1 MVRRLFCALLALLL
15 SATAFAERAEIK
27 VKGRTEFV
35 FDTEKRL
42 IAHSGTQ
49 NESALAEALAV
60 SDAFESLVRLHV
72 IAESDSEIAQ
82 ARKLKVR
89 DAVLETANGLLRD
102 AQNPEAALQ
111 TGLPELERAANEKL
125 ASLGCEETASVSLRR
140 ELFPTREYETFRLP
154 AGVYRT
160 LRVSIGQAGGHN
172 WWCVVF
178 PALCLPAAQEDV
190 AEACRA
196 AGLTDQEISVL
207 TEDTG
212 EVELEFRT
220 LEWLGK
226 LKKMLWDA

>member
-1 MVRRLFCALLALLL
+1 MKKRYITAVCCLLAAVLTSLCASL
-15 SATAFAERAEIK
+15 Q
-27 VKGRTEFV
+27 
-35 FDTEKRL
+35 
-42 IAHSGTQ
+42 TQ
-49 NESALAEALAV
+49 QQRLAEKLI
-60 SDAFESLVRLHV
+60 RLHV
-72 IAESDSEIAQ
+72 VANSDTREDQ
-82 ARKLKVR
+82 RVKLLVR

-111 TGLPELERAANEKL
+111 TGLPELERAANEKLASL

-178 PALCLPAAQEDV
+178 PALCLPAAQEDFT
-190 AEACRA
+190 EACRA
-196 AGLTDQEISVL
+196 AGLTQQEISVL

>member
-1 MVRRLFCALLALLL
+1 MKKRYITAVCCLLAAVLTSLCASL
-15 SATAFAERAEIK
+15 QAQQQR
-27 VKGRTEFV
+27 
-35 FDTEKRL
+35 
-42 IAHSGTQ
+42 
-49 NESALAEALAV
+49 LAEKLI
-60 SDAFESLVRLHV
+60 RLHV
-72 IAESDSEIAQ
+72 VANSDTREDQ
-82 ARKLKVR
+82 RVKLLVR
-89 DAVLETANGLLRD
+89 DAVLETADGLLRD

-111 TGLPELERAANEKL
+111 TGLPELERAANEKLASL

-178 PALCLPAAQEDV
+178 PALCLPAAEKDFT
-190 AEACRA
+190 EACRA

-226 LKKMLWDA
+226 LKNILWDA

>member
-1 MVRRLFCALLALLL
+1 MKKRYITAVCCLLAAVLTSLCASL
-15 SATAFAERAEIK
+15 QAQQQR
-27 VKGRTEFV
+27 
-35 FDTEKRL
+35 
-42 IAHSGTQ
+42 
-49 NESALAEALAV
+49 LAEKLI
-60 SDAFESLVRLHV
+60 RLHV
-72 IAESDSEIAQ
+72 VANSDTREDQ
-82 ARKLKVR
+82 RVKLLVR

-178 PALCLPAAQEDV
+178 PTLCVSAASEWQDTAVSGGLSDEDV
-190 AEACRA
+190 RLMGEEDE
-196 AGLTDQEISVL
+196 GYVL
-207 TEDTG
+207 RFKC
-212 EVELEFRT
+212 LE
-220 LEWLGK
+220 
-226 LKKMLWDA
+226 LWDKLSQKCRYS

>member
-1 MVRRLFCALLALLL
+1 MKKRYITAVCCLLAAVLTSLCASL
-15 SATAFAERAEIK
+15 QAQQQR
-27 VKGRTEFV
+27 
-35 FDTEKRL
+35 
-42 IAHSGTQ
+42 
-49 NESALAEALAV
+49 LAEKLI
-60 SDAFESLVRLHV
+60 RLHV
-72 IAESDSEIAQ
+72 VANSDTREDQ
-82 ARKLKVR
+82 RVKLLVR
-89 DAVLETANGLLRD
+89 DAVLETADGLLRD

-111 TGLPELERAANEKL
+111 TGLPELERAANEKLASL

-178 PALCLPAAQEDV
+178 PALCLPAAEKDFT
-190 AEACRA
+190 EACRA

-226 LKKMLWDA
+226 LKKMFWDA

>member
-1 MVRRLFCALLALLL
+1 MKKRYITAVCCLLAAVLTSLCASL
-15 SATAFAERAEIK
+15 QAQQQR
-27 VKGRTEFV
+27 
-35 FDTEKRL
+35 
-42 IAHSGTQ
+42 
-49 NESALAEALAV
+49 LAEKLI
-60 SDAFESLVRLHV
+60 RLHV
-72 IAESDSEIAQ
+72 VANSDTREDQ
-82 ARKLKVR
+82 RVKLLVR

-111 TGLPELERAANEKL
+111 TGLPELERAANEKLASL

-178 PALCLPAAQEDV
+178 PALCLPATEEDFT
-190 AEACRA
+190 EACRA

-212 EVELEFRT
+212 EVELEFWT

>member
-1 MVRRLFCALLALLL
+1 MKKRYITAVCCLLAAALTSLCAI
-15 SATAFAERAEIK
+15 SQARQQ
-27 VKGRTEFV
+27 R
-35 FDTEKRL
+35 
-42 IAHSGTQ
+42 
-49 NESALAEALAV
+49 LAEKLI
-60 SDAFESLVRLHV
+60 RLHV
-72 IAESDSEIAQ
+72 VANSDTREDQ
-82 ARKLKVR
+82 RVKLLVR

-111 TGLPELERAANEKL
+111 TGLPELERAANEKLASL

-178 PALCLPAAQEDV
+178 PALCLPAAQEDFT
-190 AEACRA
+190 EACRA
-196 AGLTDQEISVL
+196 AGLTQQEISVL

>member
-1 MVRRLFCALLALLL
+1 MKKRYITAVCCLLAAVLTSLCASL
-15 SATAFAERAEIK
+15 QAQQQR
-27 VKGRTEFV
+27 
-35 FDTEKRL
+35 
-42 IAHSGTQ
+42 
-49 NESALAEALAV
+49 LAEKLI
-60 SDAFESLVRLHV
+60 RLHV
-72 IAESDSEIAQ
+72 VANSDTREDQ
-82 ARKLKVR
+82 RVKLLVR
-89 DAVLETANGLLRD
+89 DAVLETADGLLRD

-125 ASLGCEETASVSLRR
+125 ASLGCKETASVSLRR

-178 PALCLPAAQEDV
+178 PALCLPAAEEDFT
-190 AEACRA
+190 EACRA

>member
-1 MVRRLFCALLALLL
+1 MKKRYITAVCCLLAAVLTSLCAI
-15 SATAFAERAEIK
+15 SQARQQ
-27 VKGRTEFV
+27 R
-35 FDTEKRL
+35 
-42 IAHSGTQ
+42 
-49 NESALAEALAV
+49 LAEKLI
-60 SDAFESLVRLHV
+60 RLHV
-72 IAESDSEIAQ
+72 VANSDTREDQ
-82 ARKLKVR
+82 RVKLLVR

-178 PALCLPAAQEDV
+178 PSLCLPAVSEQALQT
-190 AEACRA
+190 
-196 AGLTDQEISVL
+196 AGLTGQDYALL
-207 TEDTG
+207 TESSQPY
-212 EVELEFRT
+212 VIKFKA
-220 LEWLGK
+220 LEWWGSCRSWL
-226 LKKMLWDA
+226 ASRR

>member
-1 MVRRLFCALLALLL
+1 MKKRYITAVCCLLAAVLTSLCAI
-15 SATAFAERAEIK
+15 SQARQQ
-27 VKGRTEFV
+27 R
-35 FDTEKRL
+35 
-42 IAHSGTQ
+42 
-49 NESALAEALAV
+49 LAEKLI
-60 SDAFESLVRLHV
+60 RLHIV
-72 IAESDSEIAQ
+72 ANSDTREDQ
-82 ARKLKVR
+82 RVKLLVR

-154 AGVYRT
+154 TGVYRT

-220 LEWLGK
+220 L
-226 LKKMLWDA
+226 